1 MTKGLGFGRSLRG
14 TPGDSR
20 MFAGLRRPR
29 LRSARLKR
37 AEERR
42 NDIRSKPLFR
52 TLRVIPLSDCYTTP
66 AAGYRNYTVG
76 ALTSVSAVGRCWG
89 SSSFSTGSYF
99 AASLHGTATEISP
112 VHQGYRA
119 HAFSVRCVQASAK
132 VALFTC
138 RTHRTSS
145 PITGEEVRRPAPPK
159 ITMTSTASAGNRKK
173 NHR

>member
-1 MTKGLGFGRSLRG
+1 MDYFARNGRCFGRSLRG

-20 MFAGLRRPR
+20 MFAGLRGAR
-29 LRSARLKR
+29 LRPARLIEPHNAMAIVTKTIVCIL
-37 AEERR
+37 RR
-42 NDIRSKPLFR
+42 
-52 TLRVIPLSDCYTTP
+52 IPHSDCSFAP
-66 AAGYRNYTVG
+66 AAGYRNYTTG

-132 VALFTC
+132 VALFTLP
-138 RTHRTSS
+138 RS
-145 PITGEEVRRPAPPK
+145 PDIVSHNRRGSPAADINLK
-159 ITMTSTASAGNRKK
+159 
-173 NHR
+173 